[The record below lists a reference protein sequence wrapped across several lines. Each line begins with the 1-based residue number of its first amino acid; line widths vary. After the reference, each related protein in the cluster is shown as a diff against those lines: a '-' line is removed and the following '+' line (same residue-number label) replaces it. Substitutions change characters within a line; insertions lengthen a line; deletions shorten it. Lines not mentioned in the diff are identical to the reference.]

1 MKVKLIVL
9 GFSFL
14 FRRAIRGKFRG
25 TVGGMERN
33 RFIKI
38 TPLSDDNKKIIKEAM
53 SERYNVANRALDLSN
68 FGADAKFGGS
78 SGATGKLTEPRV
90 VEAVL
95 DIIGE
100 NLRDLNALNLSNNQ
114 LRYLRTFDKLADK
127 APNIEILY
135 LEKNLVCI
143 HTYLNRSELE

>member
-1 MKVKLIVL
+1 
-9 GFSFL
+9 
-14 FRRAIRGKFRG
+14 
-25 TVGGMERN
+25 MERN
-33 RFIKI
+33 RFVKI

-78 SGATGKLTEPRV
+78 SGAIGKLTDPRV

-114 LRYLRTFDKLADK
+114 LRYLRTYDKLADK

-135 LEKNLVCI
+135 LEKNLVCTQLK
-143 HTYLNRSELE
+143 HRSEHE